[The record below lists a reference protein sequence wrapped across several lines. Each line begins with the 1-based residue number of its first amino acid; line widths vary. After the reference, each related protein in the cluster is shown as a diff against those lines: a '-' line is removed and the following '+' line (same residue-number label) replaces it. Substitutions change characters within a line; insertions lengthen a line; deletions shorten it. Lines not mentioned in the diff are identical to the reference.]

1 MSELRKEQNILR
13 QLVKSREAIRRKY
26 NILKRNKD
34 YIKKTLGETFK
45 PIVDPLDKLVTLTEK
60 KKKNFI
66 SNDKV
71 LTPVKFSQKI
81 DQNIIAP
88 EPTNSDTDDDDGLP
102 YETAGS
108 DDEASQTVVETDI
121 ENEASKTIVENDT
134 LLNRYLQ
141 MTIPGSAKK
150 YLDKI
155 YGVHNKNN
163 KLFFGDSEI
172 SFKSGKVFV
181 KDQEYPIS
189 TGRLELLFTKEPN
202 LNVITQDDLSIYR
215 KMLKTT
221 NSHKKRFNF
230 DSEIRRHKS
239 RKFNSIIAPLFE
251 LKSGRGFLPR
261 YKVARFNSFKDYV
274 YWDDPNELVDRLRLL
289 VAERAAGNNAH
300 TNEIHSIIE
309 ELREGVY
316 IY

>member
-88 EPTNSDTDDDDGLP
+88 EPTNSDTDDDGSP

-108 DDEASQTVVETDI
+108 DDEASRTVVETDS
-121 ENEASKTIVENDT
+121 ENEASKTVVENDSS
-134 LLNRYLQ
+134 LNRYLQ
-141 MTIPGSAKK
+141 MTIPGSARVNTI
-150 YLDKI
+150 LI
-155 YGVHNKNN
+155 RFLILVNGA
-163 KLFFGDSEI
+163 FFS
-172 SFKSGKVFV
+172 
-181 KDQEYPIS
+181 
-189 TGRLELLFTKEPN
+189 
-202 LNVITQDDLSIYR
+202 IT
-215 KMLKTT
+215 
-221 NSHKKRFNF
+221 
-230 DSEIRRHKS
+230 
-239 RKFNSIIAPLFE
+239 
-251 LKSGRGFLPR
+251 
-261 YKVARFNSFKDYV
+261 
-274 YWDDPNELVDRLRLL
+274 
-289 VAERAAGNNAH
+289 
-300 TNEIHSIIE
+300 
-309 ELREGVY
+309 
-316 IY
+316 